1 MSERSSKYH
10 HGNLRAALLNEAA
23 AMIANDGVAS
33 VTMRT
38 ISARLGVSRSAL
50 YRHFPDRAALMV
62 AVAAAGFQRLINSLE
77 SIDTVAPRSIIERF
91 RRMGEEYVRFALEN
105 PAHYGLM
112 FGKDALTHQAVPELR
127 EAADALLALS
137 VSVIRAHQRNG
148 GIKRGDPQAQASCW

>member
-1 MSERSSKYH
+1 MNEQSSKYH

-62 AVAAAGFQRLINSLE
+62 AVAAAGFQRLINCL
-77 SIDTVAPRSIIERF
+77 
-91 RRMGEEYVRFALEN
+91 
-105 PAHYGLM
+105 
-112 FGKDALTHQAVPELR
+112 
-127 EAADALLALS
+127 
-137 VSVIRAHQRNG
+137 
-148 GIKRGDPQAQASCW
+148 